1 MAVINFDPNS
11 EKIQATTQE
20 HLDIYDVIDDLIIMK
35 NGTVSLVLE
44 TSAVN
49 FDLLSEPE
57 QDAKIDA
64 FSGLLNSLTFH
75 IQILIRTQSID
86 IGNYVNYLQRKKDR
100 ELSPI
105 VRNQLTIYMQFVK
118 NLIRDRNVLEK
129 RFFVV
134 IPQKSGTVEKTNF
147 IKQLFGKPVKITN
160 IEPIV
165 EKAKTNLYPKRDH
178 IIRQL
183 KRMGV
188 EATQLKAEEAIKLFY
203 NVYNPGTSPLQ
214 NLKVKTEDFLEP
226 IVQGPKSI
234 VNN

>member
-1 MAVINFDPNS
+1 MAVLNMDPKS
-11 EKIQATTQE
+11 EKISATTQE
-20 HLDIYDVIDDLIIMK
+20 HLDIYDVVDDLLVMK

-49 FDLLSEPE
+49 FDLLSEQE
-57 QDAKIDA
+57 QDAKINS

-75 IQILIRTQSID
+75 IQILIRTQTID

-100 ELSPI
+100 ELSPL

-129 RFFVV
+129 RFYVV
-134 IPQKSGTVEKTNF
+134 IPQRTGTVEKTNL
-147 IKQLFGKPVKITN
+147 IKQLFGKTAKITN
-160 IEPIV
+160 VEPII
-165 EKAKTNLYPKRDH
+165 ERSKTNLYPKRDH

-188 EATQLKAEEAIKLFY
+188 EATQLKAEDLIKLFY

-214 NLKVKTEDFLEP
+214 SMKVKTEDFLEP
-226 IVQGPKSI
+226 IVQGPKSKI
-234 VNN
+234 SN